1 MNIKAKVRGLEAT
14 EMAIIPLLVRQ
25 TRSARL
31 KFVKRYKSVAV
42 DRDWDDYLSV
52 FG

>member
-1 MNIKAKVRGLEAT
+1 
-14 EMAIIPLLVRQ
+14 MAIKPLLSFCQ

-31 KFVKRYKSVAV
+31 KFVKRYKSVTE
-42 DRDWDDYLSV
+42 DRGWDDYLAV